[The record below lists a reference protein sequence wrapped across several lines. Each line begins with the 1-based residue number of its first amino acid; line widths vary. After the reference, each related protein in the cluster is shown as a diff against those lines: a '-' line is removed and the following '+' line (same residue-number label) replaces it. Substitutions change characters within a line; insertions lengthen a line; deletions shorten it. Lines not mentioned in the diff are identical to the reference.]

1 MFELIP
7 NLLVSYP
14 VTGLVLVSI
23 AVTLTSTLIYKY
35 ATDQE
40 VMKSLKEETK
50 MLSAEAKKAKEDPKK
65 MIELNKRIMEK
76 NMDYMRHSFKPMII
90 TIIPFG
96 LFFVWLSKIYTNLGP
111 IIPNMAWIS
120 WFWIYIIFSILL
132 SIVLRKILKV
142 Y

>member
-1 MFELIP
+1 MFELIS

-14 VTGLVLVSI
+14 ITGLVLVSI
-23 AVTLTSTLIYKY
+23 VVTLASTLVYKY
-35 ATDQE
+35 ATDQD

-50 MLSAEAKKAKEDPKK
+50 MLSEEAKKAKDDPKK
-65 MIELNKRIMEK
+65 MIELNKRVMEK

-90 TIIPFG
+90 TIVPFG
-96 LFFVWLSKIYTNLGP
+96 LFFIWLSKIYSDIGP
-111 IIPNMAWIS
+111 IISSASWLS
-120 WFWIYIIFSILL
+120 WFWLYVIFSIVL